1 MRPNYE
7 FAKKSALD
15 ILNSQGLIE
24 PPVNPVEIARNMGV
38 SVYFI
43 TFEDANI
50 SEKVSGF
57 YDPGEDAIYV
67 NEKEF
72 PKRQTFTVAHELGHR
87 MMHRE
92 WASSNDYK
100 MLLRQDANNY
110 INSEDAMR
118 EKEANVFAAH
128 LLVPRSM
135 LNAYYDLAS
144 PEKLSDLFAVSIE
157 MLKNRLSFEYGIR

>member
-1 MRPNYE
+1 MRPKYE
-7 FAKKSALD
+7 QAKQSALD

-43 TFEDANI
+43 TFSDPEI

-57 YDPGEDAIYV
+57 YDPSDDAIYV

-87 MMHRE
+87 ILHRD

-100 MLLRQDANNY
+100 MLLRQDGHNY
-110 INSEDAMR
+110 ETLEDEVR
-118 EKEANVFAAH
+118 EKEANTFAAH
-128 LLVPRSM
+128 LLVPRNM
-135 LNAYYDLAS
+135 LNNYHNLAS
-144 PEKLSDLFAVSIE
+144 PEKLSDLFAVSLE
-157 MLKNRLSFEYGIR
+157 MLKNRLSFEYGI